1 VVPAEEEGHLSETP
15 LVLPFQRDGE
25 WVLAK
30 VAEKSELTP
39 NDPDGTSTVCLALE
53 AAVHPSGDAPLRYAA
68 GDHLMVM
75 AENAP
80 ALVATLL
87 KRMGLDSST
96 LVTFSRG
103 FSANGANGGGGD
115 GDASHPKLGRSL
127 SGRLSGASAGAPSPL
142 TGKPRAVSLEAL
154 LLRSVDLVRPCSA
167 AALHLLA
174 DRATDEDDRTQ
185 LSMVDLVATKATVL
199 ELLMSAKS
207 VTLSVAELLAC
218 LPQMKPRYYSISS
231 SPNAKGGS
239 AGRAT
244 ITVGVVDA
252 ISPTGRKHRGVA
264 SNYLKKRSAGDL
276 VWVRTKSVGLS
287 FRPPPP
293 NSPAIMICAG
303 TGLAP
308 FVGFLEDMAA
318 GAAGGSGTSHL
329 FFGCRR
335 PERHL
340 HRERLEGYVSDGT
353 LAALHVAYSRTGERI
368 YVQELIKR
376 EAKTLWPLLQG
387 KARVYVCGDAA
398 RMAPDVKRAL
408 KAVCS
413 SAGGLTEQKASAYI
427 DQLCAVGPNQRYFED
442 VWASGA

>member
-1 VVPAEEEGHLSETP
+1 MLARPFHARHAAAKTAHSLRRPDMKLPPPPLLADRGDVGGGAAAVVPWLASA
-15 LVLPFQRDGE
+15 GE
-25 WVLAK
+25 A
-30 VAEKSELTP
+30 A
-39 NDPDGTSTVCLALE
+39 AE
-53 AAVHPSGDAPLRYAA
+53 AAVAAAAAVADAASAA
-68 GDHLMVM
+68 AL
-75 AENAP
+75 A
-80 ALVATLL
+80 ALVADFGPTCFW
-87 KRMGLDSST
+87 S
-96 LVTFSRG
+96 
-103 FSANGANGGGGD
+103 GGGGLKSGGGGGG

-167 AALHLLA
+167 AALKLLA

-207 VTLSVAELLAC
+207 VSLSVAELLAC
-218 LPQMKPRYYSISS
+218 LAQMKPRYYSISS

-264 SNYLKKRSAGDL
+264 SNYLKKRSVGDL

-293 NSPAIMICAG
+293 NSPAIMVCAG